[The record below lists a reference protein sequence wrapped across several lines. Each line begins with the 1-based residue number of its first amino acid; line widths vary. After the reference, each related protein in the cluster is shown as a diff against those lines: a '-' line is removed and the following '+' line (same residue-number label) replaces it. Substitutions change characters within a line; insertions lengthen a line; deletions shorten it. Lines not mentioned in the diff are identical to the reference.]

1 MFLLQLGAEPIS
13 RGLSIRGVEDDTP
26 IWEPIISIA
35 VETDDGWVL
44 LETGIGRA
52 ALDDGASL
60 DAIYQ
65 TERWGGLRPW
75 GLSGDP
81 LQTALATVDLRVED
95 FSLAVVSH
103 LHVDHSGGIPLLAAA
118 GIPVAIH
125 QRELRYATGQATL
138 ADAYY
143 ASDYA
148 REDVRWRI
156 IDSELEI
163 APGIKL
169 LETPGHT
176 PGHLSYRIDLA
187 ETGTW
192 IMTIDAADLEENLIR
207 GLPPGC
213 VADPADE
220 DNALRSLQYL
230 ISEANR
236 LDARLVP
243 GHDPLFWRA
252 VRHPLGGH
260 R

>member
-13 RGLSIRGVEDDTP
+13 RGLSIRGVDDDTP

-35 VETDDGWVL
+35 VETDGGWVL

-65 TERWGGLRPW
+65 TERWGGPRPW
-75 GLSGDP
+75 GLPGDP
-81 LQTALATVDLRVED
+81 LQTALATLDLRIED
-95 FSLAVVSH
+95 FTLAVASH
-103 LHVDHSGGIPLLAAA
+103 LHVDHSGGIPLLASA

-125 QRELRYATGQATL
+125 RRELEFATNRATL

-143 ASDYA
+143 AADYA
-148 REDVRWRI
+148 RDDVRWRI

-163 APGIKL
+163 APGIML

-207 GLPPGC
+207 GLPPDASRTPPTKTTRC
-213 VADPADE
+213 V
-220 DNALRSLQYL
+220 RFST
-230 ISEANR
+230 
-236 LDARLVP
+236 
-243 GHDPLFWRA
+243 
-252 VRHPLGGH
+252 
-260 R
+260 